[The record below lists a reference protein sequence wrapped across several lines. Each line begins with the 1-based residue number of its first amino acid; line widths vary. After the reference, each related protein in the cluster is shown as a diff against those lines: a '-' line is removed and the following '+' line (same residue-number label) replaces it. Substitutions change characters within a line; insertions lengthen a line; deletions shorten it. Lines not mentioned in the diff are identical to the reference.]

1 MSDLKISHSYDY
13 DYNKSNDRNEID
25 EFASSF
31 LEQFANK
38 EDLSIDIETLLSKEG
53 DKKSIDLD
61 RFLGFLQT
69 ILGSGSMK
77 VVIGENNSSKEML
90 KIASLLSSSLLLK
103 EAKEGETNTKKVP
116 LANVILQNDLS
127 LEKEKTETTQ
137 IKDGSLKDGT
147 IKDLSL
153 KDSLLKEAILNGK
166 EINIFSNLDK
176 TTNIDKNQSLI
187 DRPTLK
193 NQVESMLKF
202 DSTGLNKVTIKDGL
216 VVLHSLNGSLS
227 MDNLNVV
234 GAKGDLSFLDN
245 SREFANQSG
254 YKENTQSDHKGNDD
268 EDDNTD
274 ERDQIFFSG
283 D

>member
-1 MSDLKISHSYDY
+1 MSDMKISHSYDY
-13 DYNKSNDRNEID
+13 NKNNDKNDID
-25 EFASSF
+25 EFAASF
-31 LEQFANK
+31 LEQFVNK
-38 EDLSIDIETLLSKEG
+38 DDLPIDIESLLSKES
-53 DKKSIDLD
+53 DKKSIDLE

-69 ILGSGSMK
+69 ILDPDSMK
-77 VVIGENNSSKEML
+77 VVIGENNSSKQML
-90 KIASLLSSSLLLK
+90 KIANLLSSSLLLK
-103 EAKEGETNTKKVP
+103 EAKEAKEAKEGETNTKKTP

-127 LEKEKTETTQ
+127 VDKDKTETSQ
-137 IKDGSLKDGT
+137 IKDGSTKDSS
-147 IKDLSL
+147 IKDTLV
-153 KDSLLKEAILNGK
+153 KESILNNK

-176 TTNIDKNQSLI
+176 TTNIDKNQSLT

-216 VVLHSLNGSLS
+216 VVLHSVNGSLS

-234 GAKGDLSFLDN
+234 GVKGDLSFLDN

-274 ERDQIFFSG
+274 ERDQIYFSG